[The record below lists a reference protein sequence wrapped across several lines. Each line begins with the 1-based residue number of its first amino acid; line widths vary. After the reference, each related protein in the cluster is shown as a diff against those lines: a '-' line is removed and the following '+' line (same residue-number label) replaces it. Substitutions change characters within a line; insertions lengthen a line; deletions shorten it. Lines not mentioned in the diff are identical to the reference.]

1 MSSSEKKSSTSS
13 KISLDKNKLTS
24 LDKNKLK
31 PNENKGII
39 NTLSFFIGLI
49 HTFVRFLPLGIYFF
63 VYLSSALY
71 KDLRSAYLFIGLVIN
86 DLLGYLY
93 KKYTKFRPNGACA
106 IFSKIDDKTEP
117 GFLPN
122 PHTEI
127 MSFVSSFF
135 FTDMFYKGSI
145 DSIPF
150 TFLLFMLFVTVWS
163 RISIGCK
170 KMKDVLFNLIF
181 GAIRGIIF
189 YMIIS
194 KYYLEANRGIVE
206 KETCDLGFNN
216 YRCDEIKNGT
226 VIIKE
231 GTERDDDA
239 QDDTS
244 EEDDD

>member
-1 MSSSEKKSSTSS
+1 MSNNNSDNNSNDKKSVV
-13 KISLDKNKLTS
+13 NV
-24 LDKNKLK
+24 
-31 PNENKGII
+31 
-39 NTLSFFIGLI
+39 LSFLMGIV
-49 HTFVRFLPLGIYFF
+49 HTFVRFLPLGLYFF

-86 DLLGYLY
+86 DLVGYLY

-106 IFSKIDDKTEP
+106 IFSKIDDKSEP

-135 FTDMFYKGSI
+135 FTDMFYKGGI
-145 DSIPF
+145 DAVPF

-181 GAIRGIIF
+181 GAIRGILF

-194 KYYLEANRGIVE
+194 KYYLEAHRGVIE
-206 KETCDLGFNN
+206 KETCDLGFDN

-231 GTERDDDA
+231 GSNREEEDINS
-239 QDDTS
+239 DTN
-244 EEDDD
+244 EDDDE

>member
-1 MSSSEKKSSTSS
+1 MSNNNSNSNNDNDKSKDKKSVV
-13 KISLDKNKLTS
+13 NV
-24 LDKNKLK
+24 
-31 PNENKGII
+31 
-39 NTLSFFIGLI
+39 LSFLMGIV
-49 HTFVRFLPLGIYFF
+49 HTFVRFLPLGLYFF

-71 KDLRSAYLFIGLVIN
+71 KDLRAAYLFIGLVIN
-86 DLLGYLY
+86 DLVGYLY

-106 IFSKIDDKTEP
+106 IFSKIDDKSEP

-135 FTDMFYKGSI
+135 FTDMFYKGGI
-145 DSIPF
+145 DAVPF

-181 GAIRGIIF
+181 GAIRGILF

-194 KYYLEANRGIVE
+194 KYYLEAHRGVIE
-206 KETCDLGFNN
+206 KETCDLGFDN

-231 GTERDDDA
+231 GSNREEEDINSDTNDDD
-239 QDDTS
+239 D
-244 EEDDD
+244 E

>member
-1 MSSSEKKSSTSS
+1 MSKYN
-13 KISLDKNKLTS
+13 IDK
-24 LDKNKLK
+24 KLK
-31 PNENKGII
+31 SKDIEGI
-39 NTLSFFIGLI
+39 NDSKSVVNVLNFFIGII

-71 KDLRSAYLFIGLVIN
+71 KDLRAAYLFIGLVVN
-86 DLLGYLY
+86 DLIGYLY

-106 IFSKIDDKTEP
+106 IFSKLDDKTEP

-135 FTDMFYKGSI
+135 FTDMFYKGGI
-145 DSIPF
+145 DAIPF
-150 TFLLFMLFVTVWS
+150 TFLLFMLFVTIWS
-163 RISIGCK
+163 RISINCK

-181 GAIRGIIF
+181 GSIRGILF

-194 KYYLEANRGIVE
+194 KYYMDAHKGFVE
-206 KETCDLGFNN
+206 KETCDLGFDN

-231 GTERDDDA
+231 GTDRENK
-239 QDDTS
+239 
-244 EEDDD
+244 EEINEDEVDE

>member
-1 MSSSEKKSSTSS
+1 MSNNNLNNNSNNNSNDKSNDKKSVV
-13 KISLDKNKLTS
+13 NV
-24 LDKNKLK
+24 
-31 PNENKGII
+31 
-39 NTLSFFIGLI
+39 LSFLMGIV
-49 HTFVRFLPLGIYFF
+49 HTFVRFLPLGLYFF

-86 DLLGYLY
+86 DLVGYLY

-106 IFSKIDDKTEP
+106 IFSKIDDKSEP

-135 FTDMFYKGSI
+135 FTDMFYKGGI
-145 DSIPF
+145 DAVPF

-181 GAIRGIIF
+181 GAIRGILF

-194 KYYLEANRGIVE
+194 KYYLEAHRGVIE
-206 KETCDLGFNN
+206 KETCDLGFDN

-231 GTERDDDA
+231 GSNREEEDINS
-239 QDDTS
+239 DTN
-244 EEDDD
+244 EDDDDE

>member
-1 MSSSEKKSSTSS
+1 MSKKTSISSVTKKSSSSTTSIGEKS
-13 KISLDKNKLTS
+13 DSDKN
-24 LDKNKLK
+24 
-31 PNENKGII
+31 ENNVVNI
-39 NTLSFFIGLI
+39 LSFLIGII
-49 HTFVRFLPLGIYFF
+49 HTFVRFLPLGLYFF
-63 VYLSSALY
+63 VYLASALY
-71 KDLRSAYLFIGLVIN
+71 KDLRAAYLFIGLVIN
-86 DLLGYLY
+86 DLIGYLY

-106 IFSKIDDKTEP
+106 IFSKIDDKSEP

-127 MSFVSSFF
+127 ISFVSSFF
-135 FTDMFYKGSI
+135 FTDMFYKGGI
-145 DSIPF
+145 DAVPF

-181 GAIRGIIF
+181 GAIRGILF

-194 KYYLEANRGIVE
+194 KYYLEAQKGVVE
-206 KETCDLGFNN
+206 KETCELGFDN

-231 GTERDDDA
+231 GSNREENEQND
-239 QDDTS
+239 S
-244 EEDDD
+244 EEEE

>member
-1 MSSSEKKSSTSS
+1 MSNNNSNNNINDKNNDKKSVV
-13 KISLDKNKLTS
+13 NV
-24 LDKNKLK
+24 
-31 PNENKGII
+31 
-39 NTLSFFIGLI
+39 LSFLMGIV
-49 HTFVRFLPLGIYFF
+49 HTFVRFLPLGLYFF

-86 DLLGYLY
+86 DLVGYLY

-106 IFSKIDDKTEP
+106 IFSKIDDKSEP

-135 FTDMFYKGSI
+135 FTDMFYKGGI
-145 DSIPF
+145 DAVPF

-194 KYYLEANRGIVE
+194 KYYLEAHRGVIE
-206 KETCDLGFNN
+206 KETCDLGFDN

-231 GTERDDDA
+231 GSNREEEDINS
-239 QDDTS
+239 DTN
-244 EEDDD
+244 EDDDDE

>member
-1 MSSSEKKSSTSS
+1 MSK
-13 KISLDKNKLTS
+13 KISDLQNLLEKDTKK
-24 LDKNKLK
+24 
-31 PNENKGII
+31 EVKGSGVV
-39 NTLSFFIGLI
+39 NVLSFFMGII

-71 KDLRSAYLFIGLVIN
+71 KDLRSAYLFVGLVLN
-86 DLLGYLY
+86 DIIGYLY

-135 FTDMFYKGSI
+135 FTDMFYKGGI
-145 DSIPF
+145 DSVPF

-170 KMKDVLFNLIF
+170 KMKDVIFNLIF
-181 GAIRGIIF
+181 GAIRGILF

-194 KYYLEANRGIVE
+194 TYYLEAQRGVLE
-206 KETCDLGFNN
+206 KETCDIGVDN

-231 GTERDDDA
+231 GTTRENDDNS
-239 QDDTS
+239 DDS
-244 EEDDD
+244 EEEL

>member
-1 MSSSEKKSSTSS
+1 MSKKTDQ
-13 KISLDKNKLTS
+13 KLPNILDKEQKQES
-24 LDKNKLK
+24 
-31 PNENKGII
+31 KGSGVV
-39 NTLSFFIGLI
+39 NVLSFLIGI
-49 HTFVRFLPLGIYFF
+49 FHTFVRFLPLGIYFF

-86 DLLGYLY
+86 DLIGYLY

-106 IFSKIDDKTEP
+106 IFSKLDDKTEP

-135 FTDMFYKGSI
+135 FTDMFYKGGI
-145 DSIPF
+145 DAVPF

-181 GAIRGIIF
+181 GAIRGILF

-194 KYYLEANRGIVE
+194 KYYLEAQRGVLE
-206 KETCDLGFNN
+206 KETCDIGINN

-231 GTERDDDA
+231 GSDRESDESKDTEE
-239 QDDTS
+239 
-244 EEDDD
+244 EED

>member
-1 MSSSEKKSSTSS
+1 MSKKTSISSVTKKSSSSTTSIGEKS
-13 KISLDKNKLTS
+13 DSDKN
-24 LDKNKLK
+24 
-31 PNENKGII
+31 ENNVVNI
-39 NTLSFFIGLI
+39 LSFLIGII
-49 HTFVRFLPLGIYFF
+49 HTFVRFLPLGLYFF
-63 VYLSSALY
+63 VYLASALY
-71 KDLRSAYLFIGLVIN
+71 KDLRAAYLFIGLVIN
-86 DLLGYLY
+86 DLIGYLY

-106 IFSKIDDKTEP
+106 IFSKIDDKSEP

-135 FTDMFYKGSI
+135 FTDMFYKGGI
-145 DSIPF
+145 DAVPF

-181 GAIRGIIF
+181 GAIRGILF

-194 KYYLEANRGIVE
+194 KYYLEAQKGVVE
-206 KETCDLGFNN
+206 KETCELGFDN

-231 GTERDDDA
+231 GSNREENE
-239 QDDTS
+239 QDDS
-244 EEDDD
+244 EEEE

>member
-1 MSSSEKKSSTSS
+1 MSNNNSNNNSNDKSNDKKSVV
-13 KISLDKNKLTS
+13 NV
-24 LDKNKLK
+24 
-31 PNENKGII
+31 
-39 NTLSFFIGLI
+39 LSFLMGIV
-49 HTFVRFLPLGIYFF
+49 HTFVRFLPLGLYFF

-86 DLLGYLY
+86 DLVGYLY

-106 IFSKIDDKTEP
+106 IFSKIDDKSEP

-135 FTDMFYKGSI
+135 FTDMFYKGGI
-145 DSIPF
+145 DAVPF

-181 GAIRGIIF
+181 GAIRGILF

-194 KYYLEANRGIVE
+194 KYYLEAHRGVIE
-206 KETCDLGFNN
+206 KETCDLGFDN

-231 GTERDDDA
+231 GSNREEEDINSDND
-239 QDDTS
+239 
-244 EEDDD
+244 EDDDE

>member
-1 MSSSEKKSSTSS
+1 MSNNNSNNNSNNTSNDKSNDKKSVV
-13 KISLDKNKLTS
+13 NV
-24 LDKNKLK
+24 
-31 PNENKGII
+31 
-39 NTLSFFIGLI
+39 LSFLMGIV
-49 HTFVRFLPLGIYFF
+49 HTFVRFLPLGLYFF

-86 DLLGYLY
+86 DLVGYLY

-106 IFSKIDDKTEP
+106 IFSKIDDKSEP

-135 FTDMFYKGSI
+135 FTDMFYKGGI
-145 DSIPF
+145 DAVPF

-181 GAIRGIIF
+181 GAIRGILF

-194 KYYLEANRGIVE
+194 KYYLEAHRGVIE
-206 KETCDLGFNN
+206 KETCDLGFDN

-231 GTERDDDA
+231 GSNREEEDINSDND
-239 QDDTS
+239 
-244 EEDDD
+244 EDDDE

>member
-1 MSSSEKKSSTSS
+1 MSNNNSNSNNNNNNDKSKDKKSVV
-13 KISLDKNKLTS
+13 NV
-24 LDKNKLK
+24 
-31 PNENKGII
+31 
-39 NTLSFFIGLI
+39 LSFLMGIV
-49 HTFVRFLPLGIYFF
+49 HTFVRFLPLGLYFF

-86 DLLGYLY
+86 DLVGYLY

-106 IFSKIDDKTEP
+106 IFSKIDDKSEP

-135 FTDMFYKGSI
+135 FTDMFYKGGI
-145 DSIPF
+145 DAVPF

-181 GAIRGIIF
+181 GAIRGILF

-194 KYYLEANRGIVE
+194 KYYLEAHRGVIE
-206 KETCDLGFNN
+206 KETCDLGFDN

-231 GTERDDDA
+231 GSNRE
-239 QDDTS
+239 
-244 EEDDD
+244 EEDINSDTNEDEDE

>member
-1 MSSSEKKSSTSS
+1 MSKKQAIPSIIKKPSSIT
-13 KISLDKNKLTS
+13 T
-24 LDKNKLK
+24 
-31 PNENKGII
+31 NENKENNVI
-39 NTLSFFIGLI
+39 NILSFLIGII
-49 HTFVRFLPLGIYFF
+49 HTFVRFLPLGLYFF
-63 VYLSSALY
+63 VYLACALY
-71 KDLRSAYLFIGLVIN
+71 KDLRAAYLFIGLVIN
-86 DLLGYLY
+86 DLIGYLY

-135 FTDMFYKGSI
+135 FTDMFYKGGI
-145 DSIPF
+145 DSVPF
-150 TFLLFMLFVTVWS
+150 TFLLFMLFITVWS

-181 GAIRGIIF
+181 GAIRGILF

-194 KYYLEANRGIVE
+194 KYYLEAHRGVVE
-206 KETCDLGFNN
+206 KETCDLGFDN

-231 GTERDDDA
+231 GSNREESQEND
-239 QDDTS
+239 S
-244 EEDDD
+244 GEEDED

>member
-1 MSSSEKKSSTSS
+1 MSKDS
-13 KISLDKNKLTS
+13 KFNIDKRLESKDSKDKNSKDS
-24 LDKNKLK
+24 
-31 PNENKGII
+31 KGVVNI
-39 NTLSFFIGLI
+39 LSFLIGII
-49 HTFVRFLPLGIYFF
+49 HTFVRFLPLGLYFF

-71 KDLRSAYLFIGLVIN
+71 KDLRAAYLFIGLVVN
-86 DLLGYLY
+86 DLIGYLY

-106 IFSKIDDKTEP
+106 IFSKLDDKTEP

-135 FTDMFYKGSI
+135 FTDMFYKGGI
-145 DSIPF
+145 DAVPF

-181 GAIRGIIF
+181 GAIRGILF

-194 KYYLEANRGIVE
+194 SYYMDAQRGFVE
-206 KETCDLGFNN
+206 KETCDLGFDN

-231 GTERDDDA
+231 GSERENKKKKDCDKDDDK
-239 QDDTS
+239 
-244 EEDDD
+244 DDDDE

>member
-1 MSSSEKKSSTSS
+1 MSKKQAISSIPKKPSSITTPNI
-13 KISLDKNKLTS
+13 KNEDK
-24 LDKNKLK
+24 
-31 PNENKGII
+31 ENNVI
-39 NTLSFFIGLI
+39 NILSFLIGI
-49 HTFVRFLPLGIYFF
+49 VHTFVRFLPLGLYFF
-63 VYLSSALY
+63 VYLASALY
-71 KDLRSAYLFIGLVIN
+71 KDLRAAYLFIGLVIN
-86 DLLGYLY
+86 DLIGYLY

-106 IFSKIDDKTEP
+106 IFSKIDDKSEP

-135 FTDMFYKGSI
+135 FTDMFYKGGI
-145 DSIPF
+145 DSVPF
-150 TFLLFMLFVTVWS
+150 TFLLFMLFITVWS

-181 GAIRGIIF
+181 GAIRGILF

-194 KYYLEANRGIVE
+194 KYYLEAHRGVIE
-206 KETCDLGFNN
+206 KETCELGFDN

-231 GTERDDDA
+231 GSNR
-239 QDDTS
+239 
-244 EEDDD
+244 EESQENDSGEDEDED